1 MELITDKAA
10 MRAWSRARHL
20 QHKRIGFVPT
30 MGALHAGHLALVEL
44 AAQHADE
51 VVVSIYVNPTQFDR
65 RDDFERYPRAVA
77 DDQSALAGTPCRAVF
92 APSDLYNHDHM
103 TWVEVPALA
112 AHLCGAY
119 RPGHFRGVATIVTKF
134 FSIVTPD
141 VAVFG
146 DKDYQ
151 QRRVIERMVS
161 DLDLPLTIVAGPTT
175 REPDGLAMSS
185 RNARLTAEWRAAAVS
200 IPDAL
205 FAARDRFLG
214 GERRVGALR
223 KPMLD
228 AFAKTGGIVDYVA
241 VADDATLT
249 PMGDDQRVD
258 RPAVIAVAVFFGGVR
273 LIDNVRLDP

>member
-10 MRAWSRARHL
+10 MRAWSRERHARGV
-20 QHKRIGFVPT
+20 RIGFVPT
-30 MGALHAGHLALVEL
+30 MGALHAGHLALVDL
-44 AAQHADE
+44 AQKHCDE

-65 RDDFERYPRAVA
+65 RDDFERYPRTVSA
-77 DDQSALAGTPCRAVF
+77 DQSALSQTSCRAVF
-92 APSDLYNHDHM
+92 APNDLYNSDHM
-103 TWVEVPALA
+103 TWVEVPPLA

-161 DLDLPLTIVAGPTT
+161 DLDLPITIVPGPTT

-185 RNARLTAEWRAAAVS
+185 RNTRLTAEWRAAAAS
-200 IPDAL
+200 IPKAL
-205 FAARDRFLG
+205 FAARDRFEA
-214 GERRVGALR
+214 GEHKVGALR
-223 KPMLD
+223 KPMVD
-228 AFAKTGGIVDYVA
+228 VFAQAGGIVDYVA
-241 VADDATLT
+241 IVDDATLS
-249 PMGDDQRVD
+249 PMGDDQKID
-258 RPAVIAVAVFFGGVR
+258 RPAVLAVAVFFGGVR
-273 LIDNVRLDP
+273 LIDNVRLG

>member
-10 MRAWSRARHL
+10 MRAWARERHAAGR
-20 QHKRIGFVPT
+20 RIGFVPT
-30 MGALHAGHLALVEL
+30 MGALHAGHLALVDL
-44 AAQHADE
+44 AQQHADD

-65 RDDFERYPRAVA
+65 RDDFERYPRTVSA
-77 DDQSALAGTPCRAVF
+77 DQSALAQTTCKAVF
-92 APSDLYNHDHM
+92 APTDLYNPDHM

-161 DLDLPLTIVAGPTT
+161 DLDLPIQIIAGATT

-185 RNARLTAEWRAAAVS
+185 RNTRLTAEWRGAAAV
-200 IPDAL
+200 IPSAL
-205 FAARDRFLG
+205 FGARDRFAA
-214 GERRVGALR
+214 GEHKVGALR
-223 KPMLD
+223 RPILD
-228 AFAKTGGIVDYVA
+228 AFAAAGGIIDYVA
-241 VADDATLT
+241 IADDATLT
-249 PMGDDQRVD
+249 PMADDQRID
-258 RPAVIAVAVFFGGVR
+258 RPAVLAIAVFFGGVR
-273 LIDNVRLDP
+273 LIDNVRLAP